1 LNISL
6 LRVARVV
13 DLVLPAQAEAVAAVR
28 VVLEPVLG
36 LL

>member
-6 LRVARVV
+6 LRVVVVV
-13 DLVLPAQAEAVAAVR
+13 DLVLPAQAVAVAAVR

>member
-1 LNISL
+1 LSISSS
-6 LRVARVV
+6 RVAVAV
-13 DLVLPAQAEAVAAVR
+13 DLVLPAQAVAVAAVR